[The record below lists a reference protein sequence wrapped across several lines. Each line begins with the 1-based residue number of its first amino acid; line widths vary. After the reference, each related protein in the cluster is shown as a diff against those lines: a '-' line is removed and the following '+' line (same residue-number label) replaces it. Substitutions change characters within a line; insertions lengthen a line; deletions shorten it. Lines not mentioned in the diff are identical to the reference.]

1 MAVERRRDFD
11 ASCDLMLPISAV
23 VLNPG
28 GVDISWERVHGPRS
42 DLSEASL

>member
-28 GVDISWERVHGPRS
+28 GVDISWEGTWPS
-42 DLSEASL
+42 FGLE